1 MALHFELVSPEKLL
15 MSQDVEM
22 AIIPGVEGDMGVLQ
36 EHMPVISILRP
47 GVVTLMK
54 DGKVE
59 ERLFV
64 EGGFVEI
71 TQDSCIVLAEHASQV
86 SEINHGDVTR
96 ILSEI
101 LANYADAK
109 SDQERARIE
118 RQIAIAEAKIEALA
132 KSAY

>member
-15 MSQDVEM
+15 MSQEVEM

-54 DGKVE
+54 GGKVE

-71 TQDSCIVLAEHASQV
+71 TQDSCIVLAEHASPL
-86 SEINHGDVTR
+86 SEINQNDVTR
-96 ILSEI
+96 LLSEVQ
-101 LANYADAK
+101 ADYADAK
-109 SDQERARIE
+109 SDQERAKIRQ
-118 RQIAIAEAKIEALA
+118 QIAIAEAKLEALA